1 MTIPLLATSLCHNQ
15 QVSTK
20 RSEPRVWLYVLLGAY
35 LVVAAL
41 IAFWPTPVD
50 AGAGPWLSRL
60 LGELHSQGLPG
71 WITYDLL
78 EFAAN
83 VVFFIPLTILLTLL
97 IGGSRWWFAVLVAVA
112 GSMAIEVGQMLFVAA
127 RFATLQDVAANALGA
142 LVGAGTVI
150 AATKR
155 REKIAEG

>member
-1 MTIPLLATSLCHNQ
+1 M
-15 QVSTK
+15 
-20 RSEPRVWLYVLLGAY
+20 LLGAY

-60 LGELHSQGLPG
+60 LGELHSHGLPG

-78 EFAAN
+78 EFVAN
-83 VVFFIPLTILLTLL
+83 VIFFIPLTILLTLL
-97 IGGSRWWFAVLVAVA
+97 FGRSRWWFAVLVAVA
-112 GSMAIEVGQMLFVAA
+112 ASMVIEVGQMLFIAA

-142 LVGAGTVI
+142 LIGAGIVV
-150 AATKR
+150 AATER
-155 REKIAEG
+155 RGRAVES

>member
-1 MTIPLLATSLCHNQ
+1 M
-15 QVSTK
+15 
-20 RSEPRVWLYVLLGAY
+20 
-35 LVVAAL
+35 
-41 IAFWPTPVD
+41 
-50 AGAGPWLSRL
+50 SRL

-97 IGGSRWWFAVLVAVA
+97 FGRSRWWFAVVVAVA
-112 GSMAIEVGQMLFVAA
+112 GSMTIEVGQMLFVAA

-142 LVGAGTVI
+142 LIGAGVAI
-150 AATKR
+150 AANQR
-155 REKIAEG
+155 REVTAEG